1 MANEKASEKKK
12 TKLPT
17 PLKRRKQDIKKAL
30 NNKIVKSKIHTARGK
45 FTAQAEG
52 SEGKKELL
60 STLFSLIDK
69 AAKKGVFKKNKA
81 NRLKSRLHAKA

>member
-1 MANEKASEKKK
+1 MADAKSGEKKK
-12 TKLPT
+12 KVKLPT

-30 NNKIVKSKIHTARGK
+30 NNKIVKSKIHTARNK
-45 FTAQAEG
+45 FAGQTDN
-52 SEGKKELL
+52 EGKKTLL

>member
-1 MANEKASEKKK
+1 MADEKTSEKKKK

-30 NNKIVKSKIHTARGK
+30 NNKVVKSKIHTARNK
-45 FTAQAEG
+45 FTSQTD
-52 SEGKKELL
+52 SEGKKVLL